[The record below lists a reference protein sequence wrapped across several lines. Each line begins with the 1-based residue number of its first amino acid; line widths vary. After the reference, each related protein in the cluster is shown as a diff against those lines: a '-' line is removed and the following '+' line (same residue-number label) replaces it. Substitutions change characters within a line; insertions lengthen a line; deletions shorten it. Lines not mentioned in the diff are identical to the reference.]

1 LTFEIQEF
9 AMNNYQKL
17 RFKRAGGRFL
27 AVFILSAGV
36 LVAGCRRVDNDAIQ
50 PEAVPAAT
58 LISYNKSITLTSA
71 QQKVMDQA
79 LSAIPA
85 PCCAKY
91 SMATCCCPCNLAKS
105 GWGLSKYLITERQ
118 YSAPE
123 VKKTVVD
130 WLHAANPSGFTGN
143 ACFTGGC
150 NRPFAQNGCGVMN
163 EKVVISG
170 R

>member
-1 LTFEIQEF
+1 
-9 AMNNYQKL
+9 M
-17 RFKRAGGRFL
+17 
-27 AVFILSAGV
+27 
-36 LVAGCRRVDNDAIQ
+36 AGCRHVDNDPIR
-50 PEAVPAAT
+50 PEALQAAT
-58 LISYNKSITLTSA
+58 LISYNKSITLSSA

-105 GWGLSKYLITERQ
+105 AWGLSKYLITERQ

-123 VKKTVVD
+123 VKKTVLD
-130 WLHAANPSGFTGN
+130 WLSAANPAGFTGN

-150 NRPFAQNGCGVMN
+150 NRPFAQNGCGGMN
-163 EKVVISG
+163 EKTLVSG
-170 R
+170 Q